1 MDIDAKL
8 AVWNEVR
15 HTGDRIPEVALRD
28 LRSSFVEFLN
38 ETGSELTIDLI
49 KEDPSFDPLEAT
61 QVLQTTFLRRI
72 FLKAAVALVKADG
85 VYSDAERHAL
95 GDIADAFGISNAEF
109 GDLEQEATGVDL
121 QA

>member
-1 MDIDAKL
+1 MTPEEVEVFARGLYYLANQDGIDQR
-8 AVWNEVR
+8 E
-15 HTGDRIPEVALRD
+15 ID
-28 LRSSFVEFLN
+28 LIVEFLQ
-38 ETGSELTIDLI
+38 ETGSELTIDML

-61 QVLQTTFLRRI
+61 QVLQTTYLRRI

-85 VYSDAERHAL
+85 IYSDAERHAL